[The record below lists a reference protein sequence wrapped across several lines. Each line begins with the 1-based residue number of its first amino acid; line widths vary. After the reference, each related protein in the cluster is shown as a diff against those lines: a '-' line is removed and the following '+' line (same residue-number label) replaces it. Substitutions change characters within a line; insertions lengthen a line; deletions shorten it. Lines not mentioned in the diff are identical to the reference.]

1 MKMKKLI
8 YSIFALAT
16 MSFAL
21 TSCED
26 VPEPYNDPNS
36 NNSETTEIEPSG
48 SGTLEDPYN
57 VAAAIKYIESLE
69 SDVESVNDIYIKGI
83 VTTVTEGY
91 TTTHGNGTFYIA
103 DDTNA
108 SEKFYVYRALYLG
121 NKKYT
126 SGTQP
131 AEGDEVIICGKVVN
145 YSGNTPETVQNGAYL
160 YSLNGVTGSEE
171 TDTGTPSG
179 DGTLESPYN
188 VAAALQYTSALAS
201 NEQSD
206 KDIYIKGIV
215 TSITEEYSTT
225 YGNATFYISDDASA
239 NNKFYVFRT
248 LYLGNVK
255 YESGDQPKIGDE
267 VIICGKVTNYYGNTP
282 ETVTNSS
289 YLYSLNGKTST
300 GTGGSTTTGAEG
312 DGTLANPFNAVAAN
326 EYVAKLDAD
335 VSSDNDIYIKGKIAS
350 IKENYSTTYGNA
362 TFYIS
367 DDGTSDNTFY
377 VFRTLYL
384 GNVKYTEGT
393 LPQVGDEVIICGKVV
408 NYKGNTPETVQNQSY
423 IYSLTSNGGS
433 DTGGDTGGE
442 VSGNSITF
450 TPSSLSLDNGTAV
463 TTVTLSDGTTLTF
476 DGGGNTNAPKYYT
489 NGTNVRMYPKNS
501 VTITSS
507 KTISSVVF
515 ACDTYQNT
523 ICNASGDVTASPGKV
538 STSGSDLSV
547 TGIASKNCTITNT
560 SSTTG
565 AASQIRFVSLTITY
579 AE

>member
-1 MKMKKLI
+1 MKKVL
-8 YSIFALAT
+8 YTMLALAMAT
-16 MSFAL
+16 FSM

-26 VPEPYNDPNS
+26 VPAPYETPS
-36 NNSETTEIEPSG
+36 AGGGQGGTTETVEPTG
-48 SGTLEDPYN
+48 SGTIADPYN
-57 VAAAIKYIESLE
+57 VAAIQQEGAKLSSGETSTDKY
-69 SDVESVNDIYIKGI
+69 YFKGI
-83 VTTVTEGY
+83 VSYIKEEF
-91 TTTHGNGTFYIA
+91 TTTYGNGTFYIS
-103 DDTNA
+103 DDGTRT
-108 SEKFYVYRALYLG
+108 SEFYIYRAYYLD
-121 NKKYT
+121 NKKFT
-126 SGTQP
+126 SSDTQI
-131 AEGDEVIICGKVVN
+131 EVGDTVVICGQLTN
-145 YSGNTPETVQNGAYL
+145 YNGTLETVQNGAYI
-160 YSLNGVTGSEE
+160 YSLNSTGSS
-171 TDTGTPSG
+171 TGGDTGTASG
-179 DGTLESPYN
+179 EGTLANPYN

-225 YGNATFYISDDASA
+225 YGNATFYISDDTSAS
-239 NNKFYVFRT
+239 NKFYVFRT

-255 YESGDQPKIGDE
+255 YESGDQPKVGDE

-282 ETVTNSS
+282 ETVANLS

-300 GTGGSTTTGAEG
+300 ESGGSTSSAEG

-335 VSSDNDIYIKGKIAS
+335 VSSDKDIYIKGKVAS

-393 LPQVGDEVIICGKVV
+393 LPQVGDDVVICGKVV

-423 IYSLTSNGGS
+423 LYSLTSNNGGN
-433 DTGGDTGGE
+433 TGGE

-450 TPSSLSLDNGTAV
+450 TPSSLGLDNGTAV
-463 TTVTLSDGTTLTF
+463 TTVELSDGTTLTF
-476 DGGGNTNAPKYYT
+476 DGGSNTNAPKYYT

-501 VTITSS
+501 VTIASS

-515 ACDTYQNT
+515 ACDTYNNV
-523 ICNASGDVTASPGKV
+523 ICNASGDVTASPGTV

-547 TGIASKNCTITNT
+547 TGISSKNCTITNV
-560 SSTTG
+560 SGTTG
-565 AASQIRFVSLTITY
+565 AASQIRFVSITITY